1 MAQTYDQVQHK
12 LNLIDNDEFDIA
24 TAKDKSMN
32 FIMVNSGRQ
41 YFLNNKD
48 VVGIMDYDLIDRLIR
63 GISIDTERSQKVF
76 HHLIDKK
83 MPVNLRPVEFTRY
96 LPAWT
101 VGTQLYSNKTV
112 WSILNRTVYRSNE
125 IEGADTNFLFWLR
138 QHKSKY
144 LADETEAAA
153 ALRKEFGFHK
163 VYPEDLFYKTFK
175 RTQIDLLE
183 DLRES

>member
-1 MAQTYDQVQHK
+1 VQHK

-83 MPVNLRPVEFTRY
+83 
-96 LPAWT
+96 
-101 VGTQLYSNKTV
+101 
-112 WSILNRTVYRSNE
+112 
-125 IEGADTNFLFWLR
+125 
-138 QHKSKY
+138 
-144 LADETEAAA
+144 
-153 ALRKEFGFHK
+153 
-163 VYPEDLFYKTFK
+163 
-175 RTQIDLLE
+175 
-183 DLRES
+183 